1 MKRISRRTF
10 VGTTATAAGASLVTP
25 LADRLTGSLEAAPA
39 LPRRPFGST
48 GTDVTMIGLGG
59 GSRFYLPVPDDEV
72 GAEMV
77 RQSIERGIQFIET
90 SANYGP
96 SGESERR
103 IGMAMRTHRSRV
115 FLETK
120 IDARDYDGA
129 MRELDRSLERLQT
142 DKIDLVLHHFFTD
155 LDQIKQAQSNAGAE
169 KALRKMIDQGVV
181 RYRGFSCHSPEL
193 TLEGIDRLQPQALQL
208 IMNATRVPDMES
220 EVLPKATALG
230 IAVIVMK
237 SCGKGYF
244 LRHNFTTP
252 DRIDRYGPPKG
263 VFDRKDLPTA
273 REYLAYALSLPVAT
287 VVVGIDSIDTLNAVL
302 RDVSGFKPLTAVAM
316 ESIADRAQVFRT
328 TGFWV

>member
-1 MKRISRRTF
+1 MKRISRRKF
-10 VGTTATAAGASLVTP
+10 VGTTATVAGASLVTP
-25 LADRLTGSLEAAPA
+25 LADHLAGTLEAASA
-39 LPRRPFGST
+39 LPRRPFGNT
-48 GTDVTMIGLGG
+48 GAKVTMIGMGG
-59 GSRFYLPVPDDEV
+59 GSRFYLPVPDDEQ

-96 SGESERR
+96 DGESERR
-103 IGMAMRTHRSRV
+103 IGMAMKTHRPRV

-129 MRELDRSLERLQT
+129 MREMDRSLRRLQT

-155 LDQIKQAQSNAGAE
+155 VDEIKQAQAKGGAE
-169 KALRKMIDQGVV
+169 EALRKLIDQGVV
-181 RYRGFSCHSPEL
+181 RFRGFSCHSPEL
-193 TLEGIDRLQPQALQL
+193 TLEGIDRLEPQALQL

-220 EVLPKATALG
+220 EVLPKATGRG

-244 LRHNFTTP
+244 LRHNFTKP
-252 DRIDRYGPPKG
+252 DRIDRYGPPEG
-263 VFDRKDLPTA
+263 VFERRDLPTA
-273 REYLAYALSLPVAT
+273 REYLSYALSLPVAT
-287 VVVGIDSIDTLNAVL
+287 VVVGIDSIDTLNAVI
-302 RDVSGFKPLTAVAM
+302 RDVSQFRPLEAEAM
-316 ESIADRAQVFRT
+316 NSIAQRAEVFRT